1 MAVKVF
7 FYQMIRYNVEQAA
20 QLSNLPNVYITKIK
34 SENHGYMLMRGNFKN
49 LCFLKDKK
57 LQKLC
62 NKSYTPFNYLIHTVP
77 INRLFTEGF
86 RLLLKKLIH
95 R

>member
-34 SENHGYMLMRGNFKN
+34 SENHGYMLIRGNFKN
-49 LCFLKDKK
+49 LCF
-57 LQKLC
+57 
-62 NKSYTPFNYLIHTVP
+62 F
-77 INRLFTEGF
+77 
-86 RLLLKKLIH
+86 
-95 R
+95 